1 MKRFILLIYS
11 LLCTILL
18 FSQKVV
24 TVNAQIE
31 TKYQVWTLDSIKL
44 NEEDTDL
51 YWHVESKGYTWCHV
65 NTNTYL
71 QVNSSENRYYLKDV
85 NGIAQEPDSTIMNDY
100 EVLHFIEN
108 FPVHL
113 KITDSIDL
121 FANENFYIKG
131 ISLKTGRYNEIPKF
145 QRYIQSELDSIKLS
159 KDLFKLGMELH
170 AEKKYLKALETFKR
184 VNTIDS
190 LLFSVNG
197 LNNLISWIGFNN
209 NRLWDTNYTWDWI
222 AECYYKLGEN
232 DKAKYYSS
240 QFMGSAP
247 FDRDLVVES
256 DSLRVRYP
264 STSVTPKNKEKYI
277 DIYKRICKLDSI
289 NLGANSLRHIESL
302 CNLADI
308 YKEVRMYDLAIS
320 TYLQAMQNAK
330 KYSFRFSK
338 ILYNLSQIYYSIRDY
353 DNAVKYIEEYY
364 QLNNNELYSTDTIDR
379 WNRFQLI
386 RSYIAI
392 GQYEEALD
400 ILKKM
405 IFITEKEKSSDKLN
419 INYIDAVRDYAD
431 ILTEIGFHKE
441 ALRQYKIIEDI
452 NYFGNLKLGTAY
464 LNSFNYDKA
473 EEYFIKELN
482 LYNNRDSILKFVS
495 SYVDI
500 YSNLAS
506 LEYRRGNTDKAIHYQ
521 SLAIKKVEEQ
531 INNKN
536 TSFLLGDHY
545 TNVNLMSN
553 LSLYYLV
560 NNEIDKAID
569 WEMKNLDYKKVYFI
583 AGSPYFGYS
592 HINLGEAYFMKK
604 EYETALRHTI
614 LGYNLLAKDSI
625 DKRRALTNMVKNHF
639 ILNKK
644 SEAEKYLLELNRIN
658 NQRMKSLFTELTYH
672 EKKNFLD
679 KQIRFYTD
687 FLPRYTAGINSDTLK
702 TVLYDGI
709 LLSKGALLSS
719 DIGLRK
725 FIKNSNDSI
734 YLEDYNRLQF
744 YKRSII
750 KELKN
755 NRSSIIIDSLSNIA
769 NELEDSLILKS
780 KVYGNYLK
788 NQSITWKDIRSK
800 LSSRCMAI
808 EFIDFQLENDSM
820 VYAALVLKKDYKAP
834 KLITLCNSDL
844 LENLDIKDTYTSPKL
859 DNIIWKPLKEEL
871 KDVDNIYFSPFGLLH
886 NIAIEL
892 SPSMKKKNLYRL
904 STTREIATSE
914 INKENI
920 KTAAL
925 FGGMKYNSKAKN
937 RNIKYDFKSLSSTR
951 GLEDIPDRGLSFSE
965 LPLTGVE
972 VYNAEKFLKG
982 SKYECFSFIGK
993 DGIEESFKSLS
1004 GQNINWIHLAT
1015 HGGYIAPETNQVK
1028 NNNYN
1033 FIIDLDKDIF
1043 SEDIS
1048 LTHSFLAF
1056 SGCNSALKGNTIPE
1070 NSEDGI
1076 LTAQEI
1082 SQLDLSKLDLVI
1094 LSACKTG
1101 LGNISEDGVYG
1112 LQRGFKKAG
1121 AKSILMSLWDVN
1133 DKAAYEYMTFF
1144 YEFYAQKKNIK
1155 YAYDMAQKNMRKK
1168 YPNNPEYWAAFI
1180 LLDGV

>member
-11 LLCTILL
+11 LLCTIIL

-51 YWHVESKGYTWCHV
+51 YWHVESKGDTWCHI

-71 QVNSSENRYYLKDV
+71 QVNRRENRYYLKDV
-85 NGIAQEPDSTIMNDY
+85 NGLAQEPDSTKMNDC
-100 EVLHFIEN
+100 EILHFIEK

-113 KITDSIDL
+113 KNTDSIDL
-121 FANENFYIKG
+121 FANEKFYIKG
-131 ISLKTGRYNEIPKF
+131 IRLNTGRYNEIPKF
-145 QRYIQSELDSIKLS
+145 QRYTLSELDSIKLS

-170 AEKKYLKALETFKR
+170 EEKEYFKAIETFKR
-184 VNTIDS
+184 VETIDS
-190 LLFSVNG
+190 LLFSRKVF
-197 LNNLISWIGFNN
+197 NNLLSGTWFNN
-209 NRLWDTNYTWDWI
+209 NRLWYTDYTCNWI
-222 AECYYKLGEN
+222 ADCYYKLGKN
-232 DKAKYYSS
+232 DKAKFYYS
-240 QFMGSAP
+240 QFMDSAP

-256 DSLRVRYP
+256 DSLRIRYP

-302 CNLADI
+302 CNLAVL
-308 YKEVRMYDLAIS
+308 YKEVRMHDLAIS

-330 KYSFRFSK
+330 KYSFRYSN
-338 ILYNLSQIYYSIRDY
+338 ILCDLSCIYYSNGDY
-353 DNAVKYIEEYY
+353 YNAVKYIEEYY
-364 QLNNNELYSTDTIDR
+364 QLNNNELYSTNFIDR
-379 WNRFQLI
+379 WSRSQLI
-386 RSYIAI
+386 ISYIAI
-392 GQYEEALD
+392 GKHEEALN
-400 ILKKM
+400 ILKK
-405 IFITEKEKSSDKLN
+405 IILIAEHEKSSGIGN
-419 INYIDAVRDYAD
+419 INYMAAVYDYAN

-441 ALRQYKIIEDI
+441 ALRQYKIIK
-452 NYFGNLKLGTAY
+452 NYYGNLVLGTAY

-482 LYNNRDSILKFVS
+482 LYNNRESSIQFVS

-500 YSNLAS
+500 YSKLAY
-506 LEYRRGNTDKAIHYQ
+506 LEYRKGNMNKAIHYQ
-521 SLAIKKVEEQ
+521 LLAIKKVEEQ

-536 TSFLLGDHY
+536 TSFSLGYHY

-687 FLPRYTAGINSDTLK
+687 FLPRYTSGINSDTLK

-800 LSSRCMAI
+800 LSSKCMAI

-844 LENLDIKDTYTSPKL
+844 LEHLDIKDTYTSPKL

-871 KDVDNIYFSPFGLLH
+871 KDVDNIYFSPSGLLH

-904 STTREIATSE
+904 STTREIATNE

-972 VYNAEKFLKG
+972 VYNAEKYLKG

-1056 SGCNSALKGNTIPE
+1056 SGCNSTLKGNTIPE

-1101 LGNISEDGVYG
+1101 LGKISEDGVYG

-1144 YEFYAQKKNIK
+1144 YEFYVQKKNIK